1 MKQQIGNFVVE
12 LGNDLLL
19 IKDLKGNVLKG
30 EAVKPFESEDKL
42 ALTTSTLYWS
52 LSGDLNCRL
61 GYELVHLQPEIFN
74 LFHQKYF

>member
-30 EAVKPFESEDKL
+30 EAVKPFESEDKFKEL
-42 ALTTSTLYWS
+42 CVALTDKIKEREAA
-52 LSGDLNCRL
+52 GLNC
-61 GYELVHLQPEIFN
+61 
-74 LFHQKYF
+74 

>member
-30 EAVKPFESEDKL
+30 EAVKPFESEDKFKEL
-42 ALTTSTLYWS
+42 CVALTDKIKEREVA
-52 LSGDLNCRL
+52 GLNC
-61 GYELVHLQPEIFN
+61 
-74 LFHQKYF
+74 